1 MTLEYADTREMQRHL
16 FAELSTMFAREVP
29 LYDKSLEVNLRCN
42 CTVARMLSRLHGGFR
57 VSDEE
62 LSATSGERHG
72 AIRIG
77 REDEFRWI
85 SRYFACFGMEPHNF
99 YDMTS
104 VGAKSQPVIATA
116 FRSRNEPENRIF
128 ASLLRTDGFD
138 ASTRE
143 RIDALLSQRQV
154 FSERA
159 MALIERCEVQGGLDF
174 EDAMDLVREG
184 IQRIFGWT
192 GEARGR
198 ELYEDLC
205 RDGLKIAAD
214 IACFSSHHLNHLT
227 PNTLCIDL
235 YSTAM
240 RWQLGLIARG
250 EFVQNAAG
258 ALAQTAR
265 IADAHWM
272 LLHFRWL
279 RHDDVKAFVRDDVR
293 PRDIH
298 DLASALAEA
307 LETDDLRLWELDHN
321 GYKDATE
328 GPDCGTQILLRQDA
342 YRALSEP
349 VRFIDEQPAAE
360 GSHTARFGEIEQ
372 RFYATTPRGRDLYN
386 GCLALQEAEARIDA
400 GGASDA
406 PGPPKKRFAPFPG
419 SLLGLLEEQLVYAV
433 YEPVPGAS
441 YTDVDRA
448 GTVDAVE
455 LVRHGVLR
463 CKGIRYEDFL
473 PASAAGIFASN
484 LEQYGTA
491 TESGDRDVY
500 EQSDLERI
508 LGREIVDTDAAYRA
522 EQAISL
528 LDAYASLGVLDRLP
542 DHRLGELEREA
553 HGIGEGVGGVLA

>member
-1 MTLEYADTREMQRHL
+1 MSFADARETQRAL
-16 FAELSTMFAREVP
+16 LSELSSMVGREAP

-42 CTVARMLSRLHGGFR
+42 RAVVRLLSRLHGGFR
-57 VSDEE
+57 MSDDD
-62 LSATSGERHG
+62 LVATSGERHG

-77 REDEFRWI
+77 REDEFRWV

-116 FRSRNEPENRIF
+116 FRSRNDPENRVF
-128 ASLLRTDGFD
+128 ASLLRTEGFD

-159 MALIERCEVQGGLDF
+159 MALIERRELQGGLDF

-184 IQRIFGWT
+184 TQRIFRWT

-198 ELYEDLC
+198 ELYEYLC
-205 RDGLKIAAD
+205 RNGFKIAAD

-235 YSTAM
+235 YSSAM
-240 RWQLGLIARG
+240 RWRLGLIERE

-265 IADAHWM
+265 IADAYWM

-279 RHDDVKAFVRDDVR
+279 RHDDVEAFVRYELR
-293 PRDIH
+293 LRDIH
-298 DLASALAEA
+298 ELASVLADALD
-307 LETDDLRLWELDHN
+307 TDDLRLWDLDHN

-328 GPDCGTQILLRQDA
+328 GPDSGTQILLRQDA

-349 VRFIDEQPAAE
+349 VRFVDEQSAAE
-360 GSHTARFGEIEQ
+360 CSHTARFGEIEQ
-372 RFYATTPRGRDLYN
+372 RFYATTPRGRDLYD
-386 GCLALQEAEARIDA
+386 GCLALREAEAQIDA
-400 GGASDA
+400 GAASDA
-406 PGPPKKRFAPFPG
+406 PGPPKKVFAPFPDA
-419 SLLGLLEEQLVYAV
+419 LLGLIEEGLVYAV
-433 YEPVPGAS
+433 YEPAPGES
-441 YTDVDRA
+441 RTDVDRA
-448 GTVDAVE
+448 GTLDAVE
-455 LVRHGVLR
+455 LVRLGVLR
-463 CKGIRYEDFL
+463 CRGVRYEDFL

-491 TESGDRDVY
+491 TESGDRVAY
-500 EQSDLERI
+500 HQNDLERI
-508 LGREIVDTDAAYRA
+508 LGREIVDADAAYRA
-522 EQAISL
+522 EQARSL

-542 DHRLGELEREA
+542 NDRLDELERDA
-553 HGIGEGVGGVLA
+553 HSVGEGVGGVLA